1 MARKNKKA
9 QDLTTQTKA
18 AARRAHFADGG
29 SASKWMGKGARHQD
43 RKKASNKKACRGR
56 VSY

>member
-9 QDLTTQTKA
+9 QDLTNTTKA
-18 AARRAHFADGG
+18 AARKTHFAEGG

-43 RKKASNKKACRGR
+43 RKKASNKKACRR
-56 VSY
+56 KVQY